1 MEQTKCYISGQIT
14 GLSPEEFETLFNAAE
29 AQLKAEG
36 CDVINPLRIATRLQA
51 EHPEL
56 VDPAKHTADE
66 IWREYIK
73 ADLAE
78 LVKCNAVYMLSN
90 WEHSEGATFEHTVA
104 RGLRLPIRYEVE
116 PQHREI
122 KEAIEATM
130 GVPFRV
136 IAKDSRN
143 RWHVYA
149 RMIYAHHAKK
159 AGSNTQQIAAETRHD
174 ESSIG
179 YYLRHYDNEYKF
191 NREFRNAAEK
201 VATVLSKKLSNP
213 DVLK

>member
-1 MEQTKCYISGQIT
+1 MKKVRCYISGKIT
-14 GLSPEEFETLFNAAE
+14 GLPPEEYETLFNKAE

-36 CDVINPLRIATRLQA
+36 YDVINPLRIAAKLQA

-56 VDPAKHTADE
+56 VDPATHTEDE
-66 IWREYIK
+66 IWRAYII
-73 ADLAE
+73 ADLEE
-78 LVKCNAVYMLSN
+78 LVKCNAVYMLPN
-90 WEHSEGATFEHTVA
+90 WEHSEGATFEHAVA
-104 RGLRLPIRYEVE
+104 RGLRLPIHYEVE

-122 KEAIEATM
+122 KEAIEAIM

-159 AGSNTQQIAAETRHD
+159 AGSNTQQIAEETRHD

-179 YYLRHYDNEYKF
+179 YYLRHYDSEYKF

-201 VATVLSKKLSNP
+201 VATILSKKLSNP
-213 DVLK
+213 NVLK